1 MIPSLRTQ
9 PSRGVKVYRIAG
21 MYFTRSVRGL
31 AKEAGCSKSRGSP
44 DRRRDGEG
52 DGDCLTPDTWY
63 NQLKTATVAV
73 LTNPITPAGIVFGPR
88 HRGTLRLPTRRLTG
102 PKANCRKRT
111 SGVFD
116 SETVITRITH
126 VYGD

>member
-1 MIPSLRTQ
+1 ML
-9 PSRGVKVYRIAG
+9 KV
-21 MYFTRSVRGL
+21 
-31 AKEAGCSKSRGSP
+31 RGSP
-44 DRRRDGEG
+44 DRQGDGEG
-52 DGDCLTPDTWY
+52 GDWLTTDTWY

-88 HRGTLRLPTRRLTG
+88 HRGTLRLTIRRLTG

-116 SETVITRITH
+116 SETVITRIVTSTRTD
-126 VYGD
+126 VVNR